1 MIQPRL
7 ALTPLA
13 FAAFLLAAGH
23 AAAQGAAS
31 TGAVSTSAAPAGAA
45 PAGAAPAGAAPA
57 GAAPADTAG
66 PAIQTV
72 VVTASADASA
82 QGLPGDYA
90 GGQVARGGR
99 LGLLGNVDFMDA
111 PFNTTNYTHA
121 LIQDQQARSVA
132 DVVQNDPSVR
142 VARGF
147 GNYQELYMIRGFAV
161 NSDDLAYNGLYGLL
175 PRQFVASELLERV
188 EVFRGANSFVNG
200 AAPGGGGIG
209 GMINLLPKRAP
220 NNPLNQFTLGV
231 ESGGQAYGAADI
243 ARRFGPDRRAGLRVN
258 AVRRDGETAIDGEER
273 ELSVFAIG
281 ADYRGRGYRVSAD
294 AGYQNHKLG
303 NARPSV
309 TVAAGLPIIEAPD
322 AASNWAQPWTVSKER
337 DVFGTLRAEVDLPH
351 GAVAW
356 AALGARKG
364 NESNIL
370 SSTTVTAIDGGA
382 NMTRFDN
389 VRIDRVRT
397 GELGAR
403 GELRTG
409 AIRHGVSAT
418 VSAFHIA
425 SYNAY
430 ALGNFAGFATNI
442 YRPVDVPAPAN
453 DFFTG
458 GSLANPV
465 LTQRSI
471 LSSAAIADTLSLA
484 GDKVLLTLGLRHQR
498 IRDAAYA
505 YGSGAPTPDYDA
517 SANTPVA
524 GLVYKPVQGV
534 SLYANYIEALQKGTV
549 ALGFGAPLAN
559 QGQVFAPHT
568 SRQKEIGVKVDA
580 GKVGASAALFTTAQ
594 PLSYVANNTLGLFG
608 EQRNRG
614 LELSVFGLPARG
626 LRLLGGATLLESQQR
641 RTFGGLTDGRE
652 AIGVPEIQ
660 LNLGAD
666 WDVPGVQGLSLNARA
681 VHTGSQFADAANL
694 QKLPS
699 WNRLDLG
706 ATWTTRVLERDLTL
720 RARID
725 NVADKNY
732 WASAGGYPNFGY
744 LVAGAPRTVTVSG
757 SIDF

>member
-1 MIQPRL
+1 MNQPRL
-7 ALTPLA
+7 PLTPLA
-13 FAAFLLAAGH
+13 CAAFLLACGH
-23 AAAQGAAS
+23 AAAQTAPPD
-31 TGAVSTSAAPAGAA
+31 SAEQPVA
-45 PAGAAPAGAAPA
+45 
-57 GAAPADTAG
+57 
-66 PAIQTV
+66 TV
-72 VVTASADASA
+72 VVSASADASA
-82 QGLPGDYA
+82 QGLPSAYA

-99 LGLLGNVDFMDA
+99 LGLLGNVDMMDT
-111 PFNTTNYTHA
+111 PFNTTNYTLS

-147 GNYQELYMIRGFAV
+147 GNYQELYVIRGFAV

-220 NNPLNQFTLGV
+220 NKDLNQVTFGL
-231 ESGGQAYGAADI
+231 ESGGQRYGAADL
-243 ARRFGPDRRAGLRVN
+243 ARRFGPDNRAGLRIN
-258 AVRRDGETAIDGEER
+258 AVRRDGETAVDGEQR
-273 ELSVFAIG
+273 ELSVFSIG

-294 AGYQNHKLG
+294 AGYQNHKLD

-309 TVAAGLPIIEAPD
+309 TVAAGLPIPAAPD
-322 AASNWAQPWTVSKER
+322 ADTNWAQPWTSSKER
-337 DVFGTLRAEVDLPH
+337 DVFGTLRAEVDLAH

-370 SSTTVTAIDGGA
+370 SSSTVLGADGSA

-389 VRIDRVRT
+389 VRVDRVRT
-397 GELGAR
+397 GELGVR
-403 GELRTG
+403 GELRT
-409 AIRHGVSAT
+409 ATVKHKLAAT
-418 VSAFHIA
+418 VSAFHMT
-425 SYNAY
+425 SLNAY
-430 ALGNFAGFATNI
+430 ALGDFAGFATNI
-442 YRPVDVPAPAN
+442 YRPVRVAAPSN
-453 DFFTG
+453 GFFTG
-458 GSLANPV
+458 GSLANPM

-471 LSSAAIADTLSLA
+471 LSSAALADTLALMD
-484 GDKVLLTLGLRHQR
+484 DKLLLTLGLRHQR
-498 IRDAAYA
+498 IRDAGYD
-505 YGSGAPTPDYDA
+505 YGSGTPASDYDA
-517 SANTPVA
+517 SANTPLA
-524 GLVYKPVQGV
+524 GLVYKPMKGL

-549 ALGFGAPLAN
+549 ASNGGFGPPLAN
-559 QGQVFAPHT
+559 QGAVFAPYK

-580 GKVGASAALFTTAQ
+580 GKFGASAALFTTAQ
-594 PLSYVANNTLGLFG
+594 PQAYVANNTFGLFG

-614 LELSVFGLPARG
+614 LELSVFGLPTRG
-626 LRLLGGATLLESQQR
+626 LRLLGGATLLETQQR
-641 RTFGGLTDGRE
+641 RTFGGATDGRE

-660 LNLGAD
+660 FNLGAD
-666 WDVPGVQGLSLNARA
+666 WDVPGVPGLSLNARA
-681 VHTGSQFADAANL
+681 LHTGTQFADAANL

-706 ATWTTRVLERDLTL
+706 ATWMTRFIERDVTL

-725 NVADKNY
+725 NVANKSY
-732 WASAGGYPNFGY
+732 WASSGGYPNFGY
-744 LVAGAPRTVTVSG
+744 LVAGGPRALTVSG